1 VLTVAED
8 LRGAGFVLQ
17 SELSEQHGPV
27 VAVVTGPGCLKALFV
42 PLFFDL

>member
-1 VLTVAED
+1 VSAVAED

-17 SELSEQHGPV
+17 SELSERHVPV
-27 VAVVTGPGCLKALFV
+27 VAVVTGSACLKALFV